1 LFPNG
6 DRLDYCTNGDSK
18 LKQLLD
24 YLTST
29 GYKKSTHDLIERLMP
44 NLPSSAIQNDNQ
56 ITNQSRN
63 LFESDSNLT
72 LKELKLYPRI
82 CLLVQES

>member
-1 LFPNG
+1 M
-6 DRLDYCTNGDSK
+6 
-18 LKQLLD
+18 
-24 YLTST
+24 TST
-29 GYKKSTHDLIERLMP
+29 GYKKSTHELIERLMP
-44 NLPSSAIQNDNQ
+44 NLPPSIQNDNL

-63 LFESDSNLT
+63 IFDSDSNLT